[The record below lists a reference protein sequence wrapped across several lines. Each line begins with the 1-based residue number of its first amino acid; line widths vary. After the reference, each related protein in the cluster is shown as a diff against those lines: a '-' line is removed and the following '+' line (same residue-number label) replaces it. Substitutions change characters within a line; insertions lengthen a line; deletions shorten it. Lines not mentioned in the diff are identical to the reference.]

1 MHLTKY
7 CLQQSG
13 CYLAVDCENVMTRL
27 NDVIWNELFE
37 TEARPR
43 CHLCTDGLL
52 LLWALW
58 QWHAWCL
65 WRRPTHSWCSG
76 YSSSTARHQHLM
88 AWYAATLQHMIR
100 YYNTIDQFNLACKPK
115 KTILNKTETS
125 KMEQVLLYKKS
136 KIRQLV
142 DKLKAGK

>member
-1 MHLTKY
+1 
-7 CLQQSG
+7 
-13 CYLAVDCENVMTRL
+13 
-27 NDVIWNELFE
+27 
-37 TEARPR
+37 
-43 CHLCTDGLL
+43 
-52 LLWALW
+52 
-58 QWHAWCL
+58 
-65 WRRPTHSWCSG
+65 
-76 YSSSTARHQHLM
+76 M